1 MHPTEGGTAAMSVRD
16 DLTLMAARLNEE
28 PGHPAQVVDV
38 GGGLLDTNRIPAG
51 DFYRA
56 LRLAVDLIERVA
68 EENRQ

>member
-1 MHPTEGGTAAMSVRD
+1 MSVRD
-16 DLTLMAARLNEE
+16 DLTLM
-28 PGHPAQVVDV
+28 
-38 GGGLLDTNRIPAG
+38 GGAFDTNRIPAG